1 MRRVKFNWIGMIC
14 IRLLLEETLASQMM
28 ISSPTS
34 ILLTGKRSMIRS
46 VIFCYNE
53 SNIWIKESNK
63 PSANCSNSL
72 VEPFQSMSFSSGDD
86 FRASKAAPSLPTPVI
101 FSQQSFSANTMTP
114 HSTQPVQNQMYSSP
128 AQRNP
133 FLDPQT
139 TSLTTQKQTL
149 SSQES
154 QHFHPQNVF
163 ASPHVQQ
170 TLMYHNQSSSPGTSS
185 ADRYSALADLDASV
199 KAEAMNARRAKLQKQ
214 VSVGQQI
221 FGAAP
226 SSANPFL
233 NPKRQSSVKYSMP
246 NQPIAPSCMFSSNPF
261 SSGDPTN
268 PFLWFR
274 ISLFV
279 CMNMYICW
287 KFVHKLYHPV
297 HNSGFIYFW
306 LHPAQTYF
314 SQE

>member
-1 MRRVKFNWIGMIC
+1 
-14 IRLLLEETLASQMM
+14 
-28 ISSPTS
+28 
-34 ILLTGKRSMIRS
+34 
-46 VIFCYNE
+46 
-53 SNIWIKESNK
+53 
-63 PSANCSNSL
+63 
-72 VEPFQSMSFSSGDD
+72 MSFLSGDD
-86 FRASKAAPSLPTPVI
+86 VSASKAAPALPTPVI
-101 FSQQSFSANTMTP
+101 FSQQSFTASTMTS
-114 HSTQPVQNQMYSSP
+114 HTTQPVQNQMYSSP
-128 AQRNP
+128 AHRNP
-133 FLDPQT
+133 FLDPQST
-139 TSLTTQKQTL
+139 PLSSQKQTFG
-149 SSQES
+149 SQET
-154 QHFHPQNVF
+154 QPFHHQNVF

-170 TLMYHNQSSSPGTSS
+170 PFMYSNQSSSPATSS
-185 ADRYSALADLDASV
+185 ADRYSALADLDATV

-233 NPKRQSSVKYSMP
+233 NPKRQSSVQYSMP
-246 NQPIAPSCMFSSNPF
+246 SQPIAPSCMFSSNPF

-297 HNSGFIYFW
+297 HTSGFICFW
-306 LHPAQTYF
+306 IHRAQTYF
-314 SQE
+314 SQEYSSILFLPSTSFCSRYFKLISKFMFHFKNETLFITIRSALPFHN